1 MSHFNLVI
9 KLVSLCLITSALLAC
24 SNEDDISSVN
34 VTLSEADTFTASSP
48 GPSKASD
55 LGDSGL
61 AVDYQMPTFIGA
73 DQAAQEA
80 LYKQLKNQSSLSI
93 LEQKQWLLLRL
104 SLFATDKDQS
114 LKKLESI
121 SDSLARAS
129 EQSAKSGNQDYELMA
144 ALGSALSYQSIFY
157 QNDLGNM
164 NLLSRKGMR
173 YMDRA
178 VKKAPNHLGIRLLR
192 GISYAN
198 MPAFLNRASFAVTD
212 LSLLKKGLLNKSI
225 TDEQGKKTIFK
236 KQSKSFIEFIN
247 YFLALSLS
255 KNEQLES
262 AKRLWQA
269 LESNP
274 DSQWS
279 ALASTRLKEV

>member
-1 MSHFNLVI
+1 MNDLKFGI
-9 KLVSLCLITSALLAC
+9 KLVSLCLLTSVLLAC

-34 VTLSEADTFTASSP
+34 LTLSEADTFTASSP
-48 GPSKASD
+48 GPSTASD
-55 LGDSGL
+55 LGGSGL
-61 AVDYQMPTFIGA
+61 AFDYQMPTFIGA

-80 LYKQLKNQSSLSI
+80 LYKQLKTQSSLSI

-121 SDSLARAS
+121 SDSLALAS

-212 LSLLKKGLLNKSI
+212 LSLLKEGLLNKSI
-225 TDEQGKKTIFK
+225 TDEQGKKTTFK